1 MKLPTLTNTTPPGQR
16 ERDVEEIEEDK
27 KSSRYE
33 LIREADDLVNEL
45 LEAGG
50 EVDDF
55 IAQRIE
61 ALDAGMAAK
70 MQAYADVVDSL
81 DWKIARLKAEAKRL
95 NQMAGSCERNM
106 KATKQWAMSVLESRA
121 RLHGWK
127 EGSKQKIGNGTVFLT
142 RRSRTKYFD
151 EQQILDEY
159 CGTDFVQVSF
169 KVDKHAVTEALKA
182 GKKVNGAV
190 TEEYLSI
197 SFK

>member
-1 MKLPTLTNTTPPGQR
+1 MGER
-16 ERDVEEIEEDK
+16 EEEK
-27 KSSRYE
+27 KASRYE
-33 LIREADDLVNEL
+33 LMREADDLVNEL
-45 LEAGG
+45 LEAEG

-61 ALDAGMAAK
+61 KLDAGMAAK
-70 MQAYADVVDSL
+70 MQAYADSVDAL

-95 NQMAGSCERNM
+95 NEMAGSCERNL
-106 KATKQWAMSVLESRA
+106 KATKQWAMDVLEA
-121 RLHGWK
+121 RVGLYGWK
-127 EGSKQKIGNGTVFLT
+127 DGSKHKLCNGTVFLT
-142 RRSRTKYFD
+142 RRSRTKWVD

>member
-16 ERDVEEIEEDK
+16 ERDMQEPKEYR
-27 KSSRYE
+27 SSRYE

-45 LEAGG
+45 LEAEG

-61 ALDAGMAAK
+61 KLDAGMAEK
-70 MQAYADVVDSL
+70 MQAYSDIVDSL

-95 NQMAGSCERNM
+95 NEMAASCERNL
-106 KATKQWAMSVLESRA
+106 KATKKWAMDVLEA
-121 RLHGWK
+121 RVGLYGWK
-127 EGSKQKIGNGTVFLT
+127 EGSKHKLCNGTVFLT
-142 RRSRTKYFD
+142 RRSRTKWVD

>member
-1 MKLPTLTNTTPPGQR
+1 MEER
-16 ERDVEEIEEDK
+16 EEEK
-27 KSSRYE
+27 KASRYE

-50 EVDDF
+50 EVDGF
-55 IAQRIE
+55 IAQRID
-61 ALDAGMAAK
+61 ALDAGMTAK
-70 MQAYADVVDSL
+70 MQAYADAVDAL

-95 NQMAGSCERNM
+95 NEMAGSCERNL
-106 KATKQWAMSVLESRA
+106 KATKQWAMTLLESRA
-121 RLHGWK
+121 KLRGWK
-127 EGSKQKIGNGTVFLT
+127 EGSKQKLSNGTVFLT
-142 RRSRTKYFD
+142 RRSRTKYLD
-151 EQQILDEY
+151 EQQILDDY